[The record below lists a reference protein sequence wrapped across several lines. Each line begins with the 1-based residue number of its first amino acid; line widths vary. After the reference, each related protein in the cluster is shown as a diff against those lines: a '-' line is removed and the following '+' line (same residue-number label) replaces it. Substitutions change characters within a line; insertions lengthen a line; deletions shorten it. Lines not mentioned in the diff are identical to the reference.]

1 MLLFQRSPRAG
12 DEFDILIAAEWD
24 KTSDSHGVE
33 TFDSLNRLMEV
44 KVKMWIRNYVGF
56 MVKLNSTVMRRG
68 LLDRSDIIRVW
79 NISTK

>member
-1 MLLFQRSPRAG
+1 MIEAQ
-12 DEFDILIAAEWD
+12 WD

-56 MVKLNSTVMRRG
+56 MVKLNSAVKG
-68 LLDRSDIIRVW
+68 SEVDLLERSDIVHVW
-79 NISTK
+79 NVSAK